1 MPPIATTTAIQTYLA
16 PKLTKLDTLATFL
29 YRGLPDSLAMDEQ
42 DWIILEF
49 AFWVTLYYLLM
60 VLLFVGGLW
69 ALTRGGVAVY
79 RKFWWERRELAR
91 CEEVGGGAK
100 PRPWPGVRGIIF
112 GVNASGRGVVDL
124 NDGVDGGG

>member
-69 ALTRGGVAVY
+69 ALARGGVAV
-79 RKFWWERRELAR
+79 L
-91 CEEVGGGAK
+91 
-100 PRPWPGVRGIIF
+100 
-112 GVNASGRGVVDL
+112 
-124 NDGVDGGG
+124 